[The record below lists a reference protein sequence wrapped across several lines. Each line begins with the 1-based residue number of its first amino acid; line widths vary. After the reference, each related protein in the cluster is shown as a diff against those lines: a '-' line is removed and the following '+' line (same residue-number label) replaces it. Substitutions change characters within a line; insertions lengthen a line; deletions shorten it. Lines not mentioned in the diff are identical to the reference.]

1 MPQLL
6 PETSAT
12 DHLDVIALDEAPRL
26 CALYRGQDAEL
37 APEDEL
43 PHIAGWVL
51 AWPDGSALT
60 LLTEGDQP
68 RIISG
73 SLSNV
78 ETWWS
83 ALLAADLVAVRPP
96 AEGRV
101 SHRP

>member
-12 DHLDVIALDEAPRL
+12 DHLDVIALDGAPRL
-26 CALYRGQDAEL
+26 CALYRTHDAEF
-37 APEDEL
+37 ATEEDL
-43 PHIAGWVL
+43 PDIAGWVL

-60 LLTEGDQP
+60 LLTEGEQP

-78 ETWWS
+78 ESWWS
-83 ALLAADLVAVRPP
+83 ALLAADLVAVQQPTS
-96 AEGRV
+96 G
-101 SHRP
+101 